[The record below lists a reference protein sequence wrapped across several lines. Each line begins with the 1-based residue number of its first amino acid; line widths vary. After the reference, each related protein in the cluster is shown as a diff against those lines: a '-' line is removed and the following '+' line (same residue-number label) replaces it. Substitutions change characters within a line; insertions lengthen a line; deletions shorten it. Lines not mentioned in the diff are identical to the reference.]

1 MGYRINEET
10 IISNIRIKK
19 INLDI
24 AFKDIKQKFLN
35 KKEKSTRI
43 NIKEII
49 NSKNFEDLINGLRW
63 VVEFDEN
70 GDCISF
76 FNHSLNIAEEDFLFH
91 SLAPYMENDSYI
103 EYENE
108 TFIGNI
114 KNIYRYKKFKVKHE
128 VIEISDEKDNL
139 SYF

>member
-1 MGYRINEET
+1 MGYRIDEET
-10 IISNIRIKK
+10 IVSNIKIKK

-128 VIEISDEKDNL
+128 VLNNHNIFYQNET
-139 SYF
+139 F